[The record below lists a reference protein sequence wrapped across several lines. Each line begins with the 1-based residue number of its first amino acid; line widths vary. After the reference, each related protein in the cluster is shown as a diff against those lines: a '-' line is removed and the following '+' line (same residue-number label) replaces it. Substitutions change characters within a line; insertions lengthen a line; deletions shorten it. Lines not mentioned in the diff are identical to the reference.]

1 MKTFSIAMV
10 GTWKTNERSSEVWK
24 PEQSQ
29 QNVPTDAFP
38 SVHWPLLARSSW
50 RHWPWLRRSQP
61 CQTQCCHH
69 RCSRHRFGNSEK
81 QSARLVLLSLD
92 AETFSRQQEGQQ
104 EKQSCRRECSPVGHG
119 LRPFIKLQIDWMDHC
134 SISKLQQQLS
144 CEFLTVAS
152 WSVTQVRLQLQLDLS
167 CLSCHQCFSTEFC
180 VCVYFVN

>member
-1 MKTFSIAMV
+1 MAMV
-10 GTWKTNERSSEVWK
+10 GTWKTKERSSEVWK
-24 PEQSQ
+24 PGESQ
-29 QNVPTDAFP
+29 QNVPTDPFP

-104 EKQSCRRECSPVGHG
+104 EKQSCRRECSPVGHS
-119 LRPFIKLQIDWMDHC
+119 LRPFIKLQMDWMDHC
-134 SISKLQQQLS
+134 NIMETSPKAQLWIPHS
-144 CEFLTVAS
+144 SFLVCHTGSPPTPARFVL
-152 WSVTQVRLQLQLDLS
+152 SVVS
-167 CLSCHQCFSTEFC
+167 SVF
-180 VCVYFVN
+180 